1 MRKIFSFIISILI
14 MMSFTLNSK
23 TIDVKAAE
31 LNNLNS
37 ELTNVELLGN
47 ELTNYLNIYEDE
59 LILCEENIYDFNL
72 FDEASQ
78 YETNNNAR
86 SISERKQYFFP
97 VYYNPYTGEY
107 IGFYLYYYD
116 DEIFTPNGF
125 SIDTIRHDSEIP
137 DEYIEIFDEQ
147 IDSSSMNV
155 ERIQSASAYYNCHSY
170 AWYSQNRTNN
180 KMWIDYPDQYYDTL
194 DQSYIRVYEPQEN
207 DIICYYDMNLE
218 EGKRNL
224 HSGIITEVLDVE
236 PDSSV
241 YGTNKYIV
249 ESKWGYNGFFSHAG
263 DQCPYMP
270 NFDGTTTEVRYY
282 RPRTN
287 NSYNL
292 SGTMSELN
300 ISRTINGNGTT
311 IDKYG
316 MYELNVSGTNF
327 YSITIQSSYELDN
340 KLYNKNMGLK
350 SMTLLSSNSNVY
362 NYLVSLSTGTYYLRT
377 AFSNLSNSG
386 TISISIEKH
395 AHSYT
400 DWVYHDRISHIESCV
415 CGLIGTKTEAHM
427 ISQADLFKPKARCLG
442 CNALLDMGGNG
453 DIGMVPGILSTGVN
467 IITENGS
474 YILPNGIIVLVE
486 EDIEAY
492 FAGTL
497 IFYDEDETLV
507 TQ

>member
-386 TISISIEKH
+386 TISISIEPH

-400 DWVYHDRISHIESCV
+400 MQYYNYKWHKKTCE
-415 CGLIGTKTEAHM
+415 CGQTTGSTQVHTILQSEIVNGRYAECIGCHH
-427 ISQADLFKPKARCLG
+427 
-442 CNALLDMGGNG
+442 LLDLNSDMALVGGINSASVTQVS
-453 DIGMVPGILSTGVN
+453 I
-467 IITENGS
+467 NGS
-474 YILPNGIIVLVE
+474 YILPSGIIVLVD
-486 EDIEAY
+486 EDLEAY
-492 FAGTL
+492 LNGTL
-497 IFYDEDETLV
+497 VFYDKDKVPVL
-507 TQ
+507 Q